1 MPSFSLD
8 PTQLMTEV
16 YSYPFPEVRQLLNGI
31 SLGTNG
37 RRPNQLLKTDKPNTT
52 NTPHVSPPTSTA
64 AESSA
69 RVGTPLINARRSR
82 QSPRSPRFRPY
93 EKGIEESEGFE
104 HWIGVDGCFERAK
117 SGEDGVCNIGKYRN
131 RN

>member
-16 YSYPFPEVRQLLNGI
+16 YSYPFPEVRQLLSGI
-31 SLGTNG
+31 ALDTNG
-37 RRPNQLLKTDKPNTT
+37 GRPNQLFKDPQTKPNEYDASFAAYLAT
-52 NTPHVSPPTSTA
+52 

-69 RVGTPLINARRSR
+69 RVNTRLTNARRSR
-82 QSPRSPRFRPY
+82 KSPRSPGFRHN
-93 EKGIEESEGFE
+93 EKRIEESEGFE
-104 HWIGVDGCFERAK
+104 NWIGVDGCFERAK
-117 SGEDGVCNIGKYRN
+117 SGEDGVCNIGKYRD